1 MDKTC
6 SINQEFSVAHPTS
19 KLALNRI
26 YNCHFS
32 GSQLWDIFSKG
43 SESFISTY
51 NWSIKVMT
59 ELPYATHRYL
69 IEEVSAQLHMR
80 ITLMKIF
87 LNFIRSI
94 KDSKK
99 IVLKLLYDIVK
110 EDTRTTTG
118 SNLRNIL
125 LLTDCSSVD
134 QLKPSLVQNMKY
146 KQIKVANK
154 WRVTIIK
161 EILDMKYGGTEPPD
175 GWTDEEF
182 DQILQFTWTE

>member
-1 MDKTC
+1 
-6 SINQEFSVAHPTS
+6 
-19 KLALNRI
+19 
-26 YNCHFS
+26 
-32 GSQLWDIFSKG
+32 
-43 SESFISTY
+43 
-51 NWSIKVMT
+51 
-59 ELPYATHRYL
+59 
-69 IEEVSAQLHMR
+69 
-80 ITLMKIF
+80 MKNF

-146 KQIKVANK
+146 KQIKVADM

-161 EILDMKYGGTEPPD
+161 EILDMKYGATEPPD
-175 GWTDEEF
+175 GWTDEELNK
-182 DQILQFTWTE
+182 ILHFTCTE